1 MNRLLILLL
10 SISLAV
16 GAMAQGR
23 SIPTTSEVQEVQASV
38 LPEILPDSVKYRF
51 PLFNGLSVST
61 NLFDPVMNL
70 FKWDRANYEATVTAD
85 IHHRFFPQFTMGMGV
100 CDEVSDDGVK

>member
-61 NLFDPVMNL
+61 NLFDPVMNI
-70 FKWDRANYEATVTAD
+70 FKWDRAN
-85 IHHRFFPQFTMGMGV
+85 
-100 CDEVSDDGVK
+100 